1 MQHNCK
7 KITNIAFYLN
17 ETRFKQPFHTE
28 FMHENFWPALLLT
41 VFAGLSTGIGSSIA
55 FFVKDRSN
63 TKFLTLSMGFAAGV
77 MIYVSFMEI
86 FPHALSTL
94 ENIPIEH
101 SEHIHD
107 HDHDHEAHNHESSG
121 STASYKYIGVLAFFA
136 GMLLVALIDKLVPHN
151 ENPHEFMSIEEKKAA
166 EADVEAIKK
175 GKEVSP
181 AGKKRLMRIGM
192 LTAMAL
198 ALHNFPEGI
207 ATFVSALENVSLGVT
222 IAIAIALHNIPEG
235 IAVSMPVYYATGS
248 RSKAFWY
255 SFLSGV
261 VEPVGAILA
270 YFILMPF
277 LNEMMVAILLSGVAG
292 IMVFIALDQLLPAA
306 EEYGDH
312 HISIYGMVAGMGVM
326 AISLLMLN
334 HSH

>member
-1 MQHNCK
+1 
-7 KITNIAFYLN
+7 
-17 ETRFKQPFHTE
+17 
-28 FMHENFWPALLLT
+28 MHENFWPALLLT

-55 FFVKDRSN
+55 FFVKNRNN

-86 FPHALSTL
+86 FPHALNAL
-94 ENIPIEH
+94 DKLPGHEGH
-101 SEHIHD
+101 S
-107 HDHDHEAHNHESSG
+107 
-121 STASYKYIGVLAFFA
+121 YRYIGIIAFFV
-136 GMLLVALIDKLVPHN
+136 GMLLVALIDKIVPHDD
-151 ENPHEFMSIEEKKAA
+151 NPHEFMTAEEKAAA
-166 EADVEAIKK
+166 EADIEAIKK

-181 AGKKRLMRIGM
+181 AGKKRLMRIGL
-192 LTAMAL
+192 LTATAL

-207 ATFVSALENVSLGVT
+207 ATFVSALENVSLGFT
-222 IAIAIALHNIPEG
+222 IAVAIALHNIPEG

-248 RSKAFWY
+248 RTKAFWY
-255 SFLSGV
+255 SFISGV

-277 LNEMMVAILLSGVAG
+277 LDEMTIAILLSGVAG

-306 EEYGDH
+306 EEYGEH
-312 HISIYGMVAGMGVM
+312 HISIYGMVAGMALM

>member
-1 MQHNCK
+1 
-7 KITNIAFYLN
+7 
-17 ETRFKQPFHTE
+17 
-28 FMHENFWPALLLT
+28 MHEHFWIALMLA
-41 VFAGLSTGIGSSIA
+41 VFAGLSTGVGSAIA
-55 FFVKDRSN
+55 FFVKDRNN
-63 TKFLTLSMGFAAGV
+63 TKFLTLSLGFAAGV

-86 FPHALSTL
+86 FPHALEEL
-94 ENIPIEH
+94 ENIKQP
-101 SEHIHD
+101 
-107 HDHDHEAHNHESSG
+107 
-121 STASYKYIGVLAFFA
+121 KYFGILAFFG
-136 GMLLVALIDKLVPHN
+136 GMLLVASIDKIIPHDD
-151 ENPHEFMSIEEKKAA
+151 NPHEFMSKEEREQAVA
-166 EADVEAIKK
+166 EMEAIKT

-181 AGKKRLMRIGM
+181 AAKKRLMRIGM
-192 LTAMAL
+192 MTALAL

-207 ATFVSALENVSLGVT
+207 ATFVSALNNVSLGVT

-255 SFLSGV
+255 SFISGV

-277 LNEMMVAILLSGVAG
+277 LNEMVIAILLSGVAG

-306 EEYGDH
+306 EQYGQH
-312 HISIYGMVAGMGVM
+312 HISVYGMVAGMALM

-334 HSH
+334 HAH

>member
-1 MQHNCK
+1 
-7 KITNIAFYLN
+7 
-17 ETRFKQPFHTE
+17 
-28 FMHENFWPALLLT
+28 MHEHFWIALMLA
-41 VFAGLSTGIGSSIA
+41 VFAGLSTGVGSAIA
-55 FFVKDRSN
+55 FFVKDRNN
-63 TKFLTLSMGFAAGV
+63 TKFLTLSLGFAAGV

-86 FPHALSTL
+86 FPHALEEL
-94 ENIPIEH
+94 ENIKQP
-101 SEHIHD
+101 
-107 HDHDHEAHNHESSG
+107 
-121 STASYKYIGVLAFFA
+121 KYFGILAFFG
-136 GMLLVALIDKLVPHN
+136 GMLLVASIDKIIPHDD
-151 ENPHEFMSIEEKKAA
+151 NPHEFMSKEEREQAVA
-166 EADVEAIKK
+166 EMEAIKT

-181 AGKKRLMRIGM
+181 AAKKRLMRIGM
-192 LTAMAL
+192 MTALAL

-207 ATFVSALENVSLGVT
+207 ATFVSALNNVSLGVT

-255 SFLSGV
+255 SFISGV

-277 LNEMMVAILLSGVAG
+277 LNEMVIAILLSGVAG

-306 EEYGDH
+306 EQYGEH
-312 HISIYGMVAGMGVM
+312 HISVYGMVAGMALM

-334 HSH
+334 HAH

>member
-1 MQHNCK
+1 
-7 KITNIAFYLN
+7 
-17 ETRFKQPFHTE
+17 
-28 FMHENFWPALLLT
+28 MHEHFWIALSLA
-41 VFAGLSTGIGSSIA
+41 VFAGLSTGVGSAIA
-55 FFVKDRSN
+55 FFVKDRNN
-63 TKFLTLSMGFAAGV
+63 TKFLTLSLGFAAGV

-86 FPHALSTL
+86 FPHALEEL
-94 ENIPIEH
+94 ENIKQP
-101 SEHIHD
+101 
-107 HDHDHEAHNHESSG
+107 
-121 STASYKYIGVLAFFA
+121 KYFGILAFFG
-136 GMLLVALIDKLVPHN
+136 GMLLVASIDKIIPHDD
-151 ENPHEFMSIEEKKAA
+151 NPHEFMSKEEREQAVA
-166 EADVEAIKK
+166 EMEAIKT

-181 AGKKRLMRIGM
+181 AAKKRLMRIGM
-192 LTAMAL
+192 MTALAL

-207 ATFVSALENVSLGVT
+207 ATFVSALNNVSLGVT

-255 SFLSGV
+255 SFISGV

-277 LNEMMVAILLSGVAG
+277 LNEMVIAILLSGVAG

-306 EEYGDH
+306 EQYGEH
-312 HISIYGMVAGMGVM
+312 HISVYGMVAGMALM

-334 HSH
+334 HAH

>member
-1 MQHNCK
+1 
-7 KITNIAFYLN
+7 
-17 ETRFKQPFHTE
+17 
-28 FMHENFWPALLLT
+28 MHENFWPALLLT

-55 FFVKDRSN
+55 FFVKNRNN

-86 FPHALSTL
+86 FPHALNALDNIST
-94 ENIPIEH
+94 EQGKEGH
-101 SEHIHD
+101 S
-107 HDHDHEAHNHESSG
+107 
-121 STASYKYIGVLAFFA
+121 YRYIGIIAFFA
-136 GMLLVALIDKLVPHN
+136 GMLLVALIDKIVPHDD
-151 ENPHEFMSIEEKKAA
+151 NPHEFMTAEEKIAA
-166 EADVEAIKK
+166 EADIEAIKK
-175 GKEVSP
+175 GSEVSP

-192 LTAMAL
+192 LTATAL

-207 ATFVSALENVSLGVT
+207 ATFVSALESVSLGFT

-255 SFLSGV
+255 SFISGV
-261 VEPVGAILA
+261 VEPLGAILA

-277 LNEMMVAILLSGVAG
+277 LNEMMIAILLSGVAG

-306 EEYGDH
+306 EEYGEH
-312 HISIYGMVAGMGVM
+312 HISIYGMVAGMALM

-334 HSH
+334 HTH

>member
-1 MQHNCK
+1 
-7 KITNIAFYLN
+7 
-17 ETRFKQPFHTE
+17 
-28 FMHENFWPALLLT
+28 MHENFWPALLLT

-55 FFVKDRSN
+55 FFVKNRNN

-86 FPHALSTL
+86 FPHALNALDNLST
-94 ENIPIEH
+94 EQGKEGH
-101 SEHIHD
+101 S
-107 HDHDHEAHNHESSG
+107 
-121 STASYKYIGVLAFFA
+121 YRYIGISAFFA
-136 GMLLVALIDKLVPHN
+136 GMLLVALIDKIVPHDD
-151 ENPHEFMSIEEKKAA
+151 NPHEFMTAEEKIAA
-166 EADVEAIKK
+166 EADIEAIKK
-175 GKEVSP
+175 GSEVSP

-192 LTAMAL
+192 LTATAL

-207 ATFVSALENVSLGVT
+207 ATFVSALESVSLGFT

-255 SFLSGV
+255 SFISGV
-261 VEPVGAILA
+261 VEPLGAILA

-277 LNEMMVAILLSGVAG
+277 LNEMMIAILLSGVAG

-306 EEYGDH
+306 EEYGEH
-312 HISIYGMVAGMGVM
+312 HISIYGMVAGMALM

-334 HSH
+334 HTH

>member
-1 MQHNCK
+1 
-7 KITNIAFYLN
+7 
-17 ETRFKQPFHTE
+17 
-28 FMHENFWPALLLT
+28 MHENFWPALLLT

-55 FFVKDRSN
+55 FFVKNRNN

-86 FPHALSTL
+86 FPHALSAL
-94 ENIPIEH
+94 DNLNSDQAKGGH
-101 SEHIHD
+101 S
-107 HDHDHEAHNHESSG
+107 
-121 STASYKYIGVLAFFA
+121 YRYIGIIAFFG
-136 GMLLVALIDKLVPHN
+136 GMLLVALIDKIVPHDD
-151 ENPHEFMSIEEKKAA
+151 NPHEFMTAEAKEAA
-166 EADVEAIKK
+166 EADIEAIKK

-192 LTAMAL
+192 LTATAL

-207 ATFVSALENVSLGVT
+207 ATFVSSIESVSLGFT

-255 SFLSGV
+255 SFISGV

-277 LNEMMVAILLSGVAG
+277 LNEMMIAILLSGVAG

-306 EEYGDH
+306 EEYGEH
-312 HISIYGMVAGMGVM
+312 HISIYGMVAGMAMM
-326 AISLLMLN
+326 AVSLLMLN

>member
-1 MQHNCK
+1 
-7 KITNIAFYLN
+7 
-17 ETRFKQPFHTE
+17 
-28 FMHENFWPALLLT
+28 MHENFWPALLLT

-55 FFVKDRSN
+55 FFVKNRNN

-86 FPHALSTL
+86 FPHALNAL
-94 ENIPIEH
+94 DNIS
-101 SEHIHD
+101 SED
-107 HDHDHEAHNHESSG
+107 GKGGNSFR
-121 STASYKYIGVLAFFA
+121 YIGIIAFFA
-136 GMLLVALIDKLVPHN
+136 GMLLVALIDKIVPHDD
-151 ENPHEFMSIEEKKAA
+151 NPHEFMTAEEKEAA
-166 EADVEAIKK
+166 EADIEAIKK
-175 GKEVSP
+175 GKEVSA

-192 LTAMAL
+192 LTATAL

-207 ATFVSALENVSLGVT
+207 ATFVSALESVSLGFT

-261 VEPVGAILA
+261 VEPLGAILA

-277 LNEMMVAILLSGVAG
+277 LNEMMIAILLSGVAG

-306 EEYGDH
+306 EEYGEH
-312 HISIYGMVAGMGVM
+312 HISIYGMVAGMAMM

-334 HSH
+334 HAH

>member
-1 MQHNCK
+1 
-7 KITNIAFYLN
+7 
-17 ETRFKQPFHTE
+17 
-28 FMHENFWPALLLT
+28 MHENFWAALLLT

-55 FFVKDRSN
+55 FFVKDRNN

-86 FPHALSTL
+86 FPHALHAL
-94 ENIPIEH
+94 ENIPVDH
-101 SEHIHD
+101 VHHD
-107 HDHDHEAHNHESSG
+107 HDHDHSHEHAHESG
-121 STASYKYIGVLAFFA
+121 TVSYKYIGVIAFFV
-136 GMLLVALIDKLVPHN
+136 GMLLVALIDKIVPHDD
-151 ENPHEFMSIEEKKAA
+151 NPHEFMSTEEKEAA
-166 EADVEAIKK
+166 AADVEAIKK

-181 AGKKRLMRIGM
+181 AGKKRLMRIGL
-192 LTAMAL
+192 LTATAL

-261 VEPVGAILA
+261 VEPIGAILA
-270 YFILMPF
+270 YFLLMPF
-277 LNEMMVAILLSGVAG
+277 MNDIMIAVLLSGVAG

-306 EEYGDH
+306 EEYGEH
-312 HISIYGMVAGMGVM
+312 HISIYGMVAGMAVM

-334 HSH
+334 HAH

>member
-1 MQHNCK
+1 
-7 KITNIAFYLN
+7 
-17 ETRFKQPFHTE
+17 
-28 FMHENFWPALLLT
+28 MHENFWPALLLT

-55 FFVKDRSN
+55 FFVKNRNN

-86 FPHALSTL
+86 FPHALNAL
-94 ENIPIEH
+94 DNITTEQGK
-101 SEHIHD
+101 
-107 HDHDHEAHNHESSG
+107 EAH
-121 STASYKYIGVLAFFA
+121 SYRYIGIIAFFA
-136 GMLLVALIDKLVPHN
+136 GMLLVALIDKIVPHDD
-151 ENPHEFMSIEEKKAA
+151 NPHEFMTAEEKIAA
-166 EADVEAIKK
+166 EADIEAIKK
-175 GKEVSP
+175 GNEVSP
-181 AGKKRLMRIGM
+181 AGKKRLMRIGL
-192 LTAMAL
+192 LTATAL

-207 ATFVSALENVSLGVT
+207 ATFVSALESVSLGFT

-255 SFLSGV
+255 SFISGV
-261 VEPVGAILA
+261 VEPLGAILA

-277 LNEMMVAILLSGVAG
+277 LNEMMIAILLSGVAG

-306 EEYGDH
+306 EEYGEH
-312 HISIYGMVAGMGVM
+312 HISIYGMVAGMALM

-334 HSH
+334 HAH

>member
-1 MQHNCK
+1 
-7 KITNIAFYLN
+7 
-17 ETRFKQPFHTE
+17 
-28 FMHENFWPALLLT
+28 MHEHFWIALSLA
-41 VFAGLSTGIGSSIA
+41 VFAGLSTGVGSAIA
-55 FFVKDRSN
+55 FFVKDRNN
-63 TKFLTLSMGFAAGV
+63 TKFLTLSLGFAAGV

-86 FPHALSTL
+86 FPHALEEL
-94 ENIPIEH
+94 ENINQP
-101 SEHIHD
+101 
-107 HDHDHEAHNHESSG
+107 
-121 STASYKYIGVLAFFA
+121 KYFGILAFFG
-136 GMLLVALIDKLVPHN
+136 GMLLVASIDKIIPHDD
-151 ENPHEFMSIEEKKAA
+151 NPHEFMSKEEREQAVA
-166 EADVEAIKK
+166 EMEAIKT

-181 AGKKRLMRIGM
+181 AAKKRLMRIGM
-192 LTAMAL
+192 MTALAL

-207 ATFVSALENVSLGVT
+207 ATFVSALNNVSLGVT

-255 SFLSGV
+255 SFISGV

-277 LNEMMVAILLSGVAG
+277 LNEMVIAILLSGVAG

-306 EEYGDH
+306 EQYGEH
-312 HISIYGMVAGMGVM
+312 HISVYGMVAGMALM

-334 HSH
+334 HAH